1 MGHWRGPRVY
11 DCLMLARDS
20 GWGTITVTPRRLTIL
35 CIAVSY
41 YFEAPVGRLG
51 SRQ

>member
-1 MGHWRGPRVY
+1 MGHWRWPRVY

-20 GWGTITVTPRRLTIL
+20 GWGTNYRDDPRRLRIL

-41 YFEAPVGRLG
+41 YFEAPVGYP
-51 SRQ
+51 

>member
-20 GWGTITVTPRRLTIL
+20 GWGANYRDPPEIENPLYRCLMLFR
-35 CIAVSY
+35 SSGWY
-41 YFEAPVGRLG
+41 PEG
-51 SRQ
+51 S

>member
-20 GWGTITVTPRRLTIL
+20 GGQITVTPRRLKIL
-35 CIAVSY
+35 CIAILLLFRSSGWY
-41 YFEAPVGRLG
+41 PD
-51 SRQ
+51 

>member
-20 GWGTITVTPRRLTIL
+20 GWGTNYRDPRRLKTL
-35 CIAVSY
+35 CIAVSC
-41 YFEAPVGRLG
+41 YFEALGAGPG
-51 SRQ
+51 SR

>member
-20 GWGTITVTPRRLTIL
+20 GWGTNYRDPPEIENPLYRYLTAISKLRL
-35 CIAVSY
+35 VS
-41 YFEAPVGRLG
+41 
-51 SRQ
+51 